1 MYEIF
6 EGMCS
11 KNQFAINTQMQL
23 EIRKALGKMYDNRD
37 PVHFGNARD
46 VRNLFEKITKKQ
58 KMRLYNLKKQGQA
71 LSKEDYMM
79 LVPQDMP

>member
-1 MYEIF
+1 
-6 EGMCS
+6 
-11 KNQFAINTQMQL
+11 
-23 EIRKALGKMYDNRD
+23 
-37 PVHFGNARD
+37 VHFGNARD

-71 LSKEDYMM
+71 LTKEDYMM